1 MSTYSKITRH
11 PQTGQYE
18 EATWVDDYFGQHLYG
33 VMFKSDDKV
42 YPERQVRDC
51 QLAEFWAEDVM
62 NALREWKGFTEEEI
76 LDFLT
81 ALNIVYK
88 DRWNRDP
95 ASGEGA
101 VENERS
107 KS

>member
-11 PQTGQYE
+11 PQTGEYE
-18 EATWVDDYFGQHLYG
+18 SATWIDDYFGHHVYG

-42 YPERQVRDC
+42 YPVEMVEKAA
-51 QLAEFWAEDVM
+51 LKEFWAADVL
-62 NALREWKGFTEEEI
+62 NALREWRGFTEEEI
-76 LDFLT
+76 LEFLT

-95 ASGEGA
+95 EGGEGA
-101 VENERS
+101 VQHYVER
-107 KS
+107 